1 MKALVLSGGGSKG
14 SYQIGVW
21 KALRELNIKI
31 DIVTGT
37 SAGALNAA
45 LITQNSYRTA
55 VKTWKK
61 INLDILFGEDTIEPD
76 KTVDLYKLYGENF
89 IKNGGMDTSKIEN
102 IINESLNK
110 RKFYKSKINFGLV
123 TYNLSNKKPIQL
135 TKKEIK
141 KDLLDDYL
149 MASATCF
156 PAFKKKEINGEKYID
171 GGYFD
176 NLPINLAIKM
186 GAEEII
192 AVDLSAPGIKQIPT
206 KKVKTITIKPKNK
219 LTNFLNFHEE
229 GSKRNIKLG
238 YNDTMKAFH
247 KLEGNKYTFKKGHI
261 EKNNLMYQE
270 TYLHILNKILRF
282 KNATKEF
289 YSQLK
294 ILDVTKENIQ
304 EKLLLRV
311 MELVAKDFN
320 LDETTIYTYRSFNRK
335 LKKELK
341 LRIKKLET
349 ENQTNHKHK
358 KTEVELYLEM
368 INGNYSELRK
378 LGLLNPIELLK
389 AVYLYTICED

>member
-192 AVDLSAPGIKQIPT
+192 AVDLNAPGIKQIPT

-289 YSQLK
+289 YRQLK
-294 ILDVTKENIQ
+294 ISDVTKENIQ

>member
-61 INLDILFGEDTIEPD
+61 INLDVLFGEDTIEPD
-76 KTVDLYKLYGENF
+76 KIVDLYKLYGENF

-192 AVDLSAPGIKQIPT
+192 AVDLNAPGIKQIPT

-238 YNDTMKAFH
+238 YNDTMKAFD

-294 ILDVTKENIQ
+294 ISDVTKENIQ

>member
-141 KDLLDDYL
+141 KELLDDYL

-192 AVDLSAPGIKQIPT
+192 AVDLNAPGIKQIPT

-294 ILDVTKENIQ
+294 ISDVTKENIQ

-335 LKKELK
+335 LKKKLK

-368 INGNYSELRK
+368 INGNYSKLRK

>member
-21 KALRELNIKI
+21 KALRKLNIKF

-55 VKTWKK
+55 IKTWKK
-61 INLDILFGEDTIEPD
+61 INLDILFGEDTIESD
-76 KTVDLYKLYGENF
+76 KTVELYKLYGENF
-89 IKNGGMDTSKIEN
+89 VKNGGMDTSKIEK
-102 IINESLNK
+102 IISDALNK
-110 RKFYKSKINFGLV
+110 RKFYKSPIDFGLV

-135 TKKEIK
+135 TKKEIDK
-141 KDLLDDYL
+141 ELLDDYL

-156 PAFKKKEINGEKYID
+156 PAFKKKEIDGEEYID

-186 GAEEII
+186 GADEII
-192 AVDLSAPGIKQIPT
+192 AVDLNAPGIKRLPT
-206 KKVKTITIKPKNK
+206 KKIKTITIKPKNK

-247 KLEGNKYTFKKGHI
+247 KLEGNKYTFKNGQI
-261 EKNNLMYQE
+261 EKNNFMYQD
-270 TYLHILNKILRF
+270 TYIHILKKILRF
-282 KNATKEF
+282 KNITKEF
-289 YSQLK
+289 YHKLNISE
-294 ILDVTKENIQ
+294 DTKDIVK
-304 EKLLLRV
+304 EKLLLRI

-320 LDETTIYTYRSFNRK
+320 LDDTIIYTHRSFNRK
-335 LKKELK
+335 LKKELN

-349 ENQTNHKHK
+349 EQPTNHKHK

-368 INGNYSELRK
+368 INGNYTELRK

-389 AVYLYTICED
+389 AIYLYTICED

>member
-141 KDLLDDYL
+141 KELLDDYL

-192 AVDLSAPGIKQIPT
+192 AVDLNAPGIKQIPT

-294 ILDVTKENIQ
+294 ISDVTKENIQ

-368 INGNYSELRK
+368 INGNYSKLRK

>member
-192 AVDLSAPGIKQIPT
+192 AVDLNAPGIKQIPT

-294 ILDVTKENIQ
+294 ISDVTKENIQ

>member
-192 AVDLSAPGIKQIPT
+192 AVDLNAPGIKQIPT

-294 ILDVTKENIQ
+294 ISDVTKENIQ

-368 INGNYSELRK
+368 INGNFSELRK

>member
-141 KDLLDDYL
+141 KELLDDYL

-192 AVDLSAPGIKQIPT
+192 AVDLNAPGIKQIPT

-294 ILDVTKENIQ
+294 ISDVTKENIQ

-335 LKKELK
+335 LKKKLK

>member
-141 KDLLDDYL
+141 KELLDDYL

-192 AVDLSAPGIKQIPT
+192 AVDLNAPGIKQIPT

-294 ILDVTKENIQ
+294 ISDVTKENIQ